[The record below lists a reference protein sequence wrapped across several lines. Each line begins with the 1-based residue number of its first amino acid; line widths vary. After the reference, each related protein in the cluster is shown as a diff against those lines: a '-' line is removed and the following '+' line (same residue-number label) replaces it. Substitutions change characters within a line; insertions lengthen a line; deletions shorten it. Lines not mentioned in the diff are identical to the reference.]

1 MGKRSNQLKMLAN
14 IAKKRLMKGEYSDID
29 QKNMFVPKVS
39 NYFVKNASAMKRLTA
54 KVEYVKIDSA
64 IESSFEAKVNDILNE
79 NLYDLNPFNKLID
92 FDTFNGLSSIEKQS
106 YMLNIAE
113 KYNYLKEK
121 YINKE
126 QQAM

>member
-1 MGKRSNQLKMLAN
+1 
-14 IAKKRLMKGEYSDID
+14 MKGEYSDID